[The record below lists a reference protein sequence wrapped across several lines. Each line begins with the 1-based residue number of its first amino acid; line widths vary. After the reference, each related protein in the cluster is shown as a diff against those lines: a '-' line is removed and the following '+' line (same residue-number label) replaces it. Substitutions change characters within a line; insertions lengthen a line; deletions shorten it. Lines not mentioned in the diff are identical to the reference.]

1 MTSPSLLY
9 AICYRATA
17 GSEPSAINGLVFEFR
32 HHFRRKQ
39 FKLTPCFIPGD
50 QTLIEVPAKPF
61 DTAIFAQR
69 IEFMFDVI
77 GCPHQGVFGFHHALE
92 RVRDG
97 SGFAWEAVR
106 FKKAEAG
113 EVFNEPCPLGVSA

>member
-9 AICYRATA
+9 AIYYRATA

-32 HHFRRKQ
+32 HHFSREQ
-39 FKLTPCFIPGD
+39 FKLTPCFIPRD

-69 IEFMFDVI
+69 IEFTLDVI
-77 GCPHQGVFGFHHALE
+77 DSSHQGVLGFDHALE
-92 RVRDG
+92 RVGDG
-97 SGFAWEAVR
+97 PGFAWEAVR

-113 EVFNEPCPLGVSA
+113 EVFNEPCPLRVSA